1 MQSAAKT
8 VPAYLKELPAERR
21 TALAAMRR
29 MIKEAVPE
37 AKEMMQS
44 GMAVYAVGDCP
55 LFGMASQ
62 KHHLALYICQWDAMN
77 KFRHKLGK
85 ANYGKGC
92 VRFKKLADLSLN
104 AVKELLEDV
113 AARPRCNSSQAKSK
127 R

>member
-8 VPAYLKELPAERR
+8 VPAYLKELPADRR
-21 TALAAMRR
+21 AALAALRQ

-37 AKEMMQS
+37 AKESMQS
-44 GMAVYAVGDCP
+44 GMAVFAVGDCP

-77 KFRHKLGK
+77 KFRGKLGK

-92 VRFKKLADLSLN
+92 VRFKKLADLSLDG
-104 AVKELLEDV
+104 VKELIEF
-113 AARPRCNSSQAKSK
+113 AAAGAQQLS
-127 R
+127 